1 MAFVRLLTS
10 FLWVAVFVV
19 ALLFA
24 IKNTDPVTLQFYFDQ
39 SWQAPLVFVVLASFA
54 VGAALRGDRVPAAHR
69 APAAQHRRAAE
80 GAAPARRGDR
90 ATGAGADAGPGR
102 ALPAVAARPPRRDP
116 WNSKSGG

>member
-54 VGAALRGDRVPAAHR
+54 VGAACGVIACLPPIVRQRRSIAGLQKELRLARTT
-69 APAAQHRRAAE
+69 E
-80 GAAPARRGDR
+80 AAPREPARTLAPDV
-90 ATGAGADAGPGR
+90 PSQ
-102 ALPAVAARPPRRDP
+102 P
-116 WNSKSGG
+116 